1 MTDQSSTTLP
11 DASAFPASFLENIGF
26 VVNKLA
32 ERINL
37 QVERVTPHGLNRRQY
52 GLLILLQNE
61 GPQAQ
66 IVLSERVGLDRT
78 AVMRTVDLLEER
90 GFVRRDPDPTDR
102 RKHSV
107 AITDTGAELLAQT
120 LPEIRRAE
128 AEITS
133 VLSEQ
138 EQAHLL
144 GLLKRMLDLEH
155 EV

>member
-1 MTDQSSTTLP
+1 MADQPSTTLP

-26 VVNKLA
+26 VVNKVA

-37 QVERVTPHGLNRRQY
+37 QVERMMPYGLNRRQY
-52 GLLILLQNE
+52 GLLILLRDE

-78 AVMRTVDLLEER
+78 AVMRTVDLLEGQ
-90 GFVRRDPDPTDR
+90 GFVRRDPDLTDR

-107 AITDTGAELLAQT
+107 ALTDAGAELLAQT

-128 AEITS
+128 AEITT

-138 EQAHLL
+138 ERTHLL
-144 GLLKRMLDLEH
+144 GLLKRMLDLGN